1 MENEILKEKVQNI
14 IQLPA
19 LPTIAVEV
27 ASLID
32 NPNTSVSKLTQVIS
46 SDQVLTAKV
55 LKIANSPFYG
65 FQRKISTLD
74 FAIMVLGFDSLKEI
88 LISISLISAFKR
100 KQDKY
105 FNSKEFWEHSLATG
119 IAARTLARELG
130 YRISGESF
138 VAGLLHDIGILVTHQ
153 YFHEDYKKIIQRVTE
168 GKAVFQDIEEAVLF
182 ATHGEIGGWLAERW
196 NLPEQLID
204 AIKFH
209 HKPELAEKNPQLTAL
224 IHFVDYLCHKLEIGA
239 LSYENVE
246 TYSPEALKILNISE
260 AEITQT
266 FYDSFGS
273 KLRED
278 LNRTFVNII

>member
-14 IQLPA
+14 LQLPA

-46 SDQVLTAKV
+46 ADQVLTAKV

-88 LISISLISAFKR
+88 LISVSLISAFKK

-119 IAARTLARELG
+119 IAARTLARQLG

-138 VAGLLHDIGILVTHQ
+138 VAGLIHDIGILVTHQ
-153 YFHEDYKKIIQRVTE
+153 YFYDDYKQIVDAVTGGRSTFE
-168 GKAVFQDIEEAVLF
+168 DMEQSVLF
-182 ATHGEIGGWLAERW
+182 ATHGEIGAWLAERW
-196 NLPEQLID
+196 NLPEQLIE
-204 AIKFH
+204 AIKCH
-209 HKPELAEKNPQLTAL
+209 HKPTLAERNPQLTAL
-224 IHFVDYLCHKLEIGA
+224 IHFVDYLCHKLDIGA
-239 LSYENVE
+239 LSYEKVHE
-246 TYSPEALKILNISE
+246 YDPEALKILNISE
-260 AEITQT
+260 AEITQA
-266 FYDSFGS
+266 FFDSFGS
-273 KLRED
+273 RLRED
-278 LNRTFVNII
+278 LERTFVNII

>member
-19 LPTIAVEV
+19 LPAIAVEV

-32 NPNTSVSKLTQVIS
+32 NPNTSVSRITQVIS
-46 SDQVLTAKV
+46 ADQVLTAKV

-65 FQRKISTLD
+65 FQKKISTLD

-88 LISISLISAFKR
+88 LISVSLISAFKKR
-100 KQDKY
+100 QDKY
-105 FNSKEFWEHSLATG
+105 FNSREFWEHSLASG
-119 IAARTLARELG
+119 IAARTLARQLG

-138 VAGLLHDIGILVTHQ
+138 IAGLLHDIGILVTHQ
-153 YFHEDYKKIIQRVTE
+153 YFYEDYKRIVETVTE
-168 GKAVFQDIEEAVLF
+168 GKATFEDTEQGVLF

-196 NLPEQLID
+196 NLPDQLIE

-209 HKPELAEKNPQLTAL
+209 HRPEMAERNPQLTAL
-224 IHFVDYLCHKLEIGA
+224 IHFVDYLCHKLGIGA
-239 LSYENVE
+239 LSYEKIEN
-246 TYSPEALKILNISE
+246 YSPEALKILNLSE
-260 AEITQT
+260 AEITQSFLDT
-266 FYDSFGS
+266 FGT

-278 LNRTFVNII
+278 LERTFVSII

>member
-46 SDQVLTAKV
+46 ADQVLTAKV

-88 LISISLISAFKR
+88 LISISLISSFKK

-119 IAARTLARELG
+119 IAARTLARQLG

-138 VAGLLHDIGILVTHQ
+138 VAGLIHDIGILVTHQ
-153 YFHEDYKKIIQRVTE
+153 YFHDDYEQIVDAVTG
-168 GKAVFQDIEEAVLF
+168 GKSTFQDMEETVLF
-182 ATHGEIGGWLAERW
+182 ATHGDIGAWLAERW
-196 NLPEQLID
+196 NLPDQLIE

-209 HKPELAEKNPQLTAL
+209 HKPALAERNPQLTAL

-239 LSYENVE
+239 LSYEKVE
-246 TYSPEALKILNISE
+246 SFDPQALEILNISE
-260 AEITQT
+260 AEITQA

-278 LNRTFVNII
+278 LERTFVNII

>member
-32 NPNTSVSKLTQVIS
+32 NPNTSVSKLTRVIS
-46 SDQVLTAKV
+46 ADQVLTAKV

-88 LISISLISAFKR
+88 LISVSLISAFKK

-119 IAARTLARELG
+119 IAARTLARQLG

-138 VAGLLHDIGILVTHQ
+138 VAGLIHDIGILVTHQ
-153 YFHEDYKKIIQRVTE
+153 YFHDDYIQIVDAVTD
-168 GKAVFQDIEEAVLF
+168 GKSTFQDMEQTVLF
-182 ATHGEIGGWLAERW
+182 ATHGDIGAWLAERW
-196 NLPEQLID
+196 NLPDQLIE

-209 HKPELAEKNPQLTAL
+209 HKPGLAERNPQLTAL
-224 IHFVDYLCHKLEIGA
+224 IHFVDYLCHKLGIGA
-239 LSYENVE
+239 LSYEKVE
-246 TYSPEALKILNISE
+246 SFDPEALKILNISE

-266 FYDSFGS
+266 FYDSFGT

-278 LNRTFVNII
+278 LERTFVNII

>member
-19 LPTIAVEV
+19 LPAIAVEV

-32 NPNTSVSKLTQVIS
+32 NPDTSVSRLTQVIS
-46 SDQVLTAKV
+46 ADQVLTAKV

-65 FQRKISTLD
+65 FQKKISTLD

-88 LISISLISAFKR
+88 LISVSLISAFKK

-105 FNSKEFWEHSLATG
+105 FNSRDFWEHSLASG
-119 IAARTLARELG
+119 IAARTLARQLG

-153 YFHEDYKKIIQRVTE
+153 YFYEDYKIIVDTVTD
-168 GKAVFQDIEEAVLF
+168 GKATFQDTEQAVLF

-196 NLPEQLID
+196 NLPDQLIE

-209 HKPELAEKNPQLTAL
+209 HKPELAERNPKLTAL
-224 IHFVDYLCHKLEIGA
+224 IHFVDYLCHKLDIGA
-239 LSYENVE
+239 LPYERVD
-246 TYSPEALKILNISE
+246 TYSLEALKILNISE
-260 AEITQT
+260 AEITQS
-266 FYDSFGS
+266 FLDSFGS

-278 LNRTFVNII
+278 LERTFVSVI

>member
-19 LPTIAVEV
+19 LPTIAIEV

-46 SDQVLTAKV
+46 ADQALTAKV

-65 FQRKISTLD
+65 FQKKISTLD

-88 LISISLISAFKR
+88 LISVSIISAFKKR
-100 KQDKY
+100 QDKY
-105 FNSKEFWEHSLATG
+105 FNSREFWGHSLAAG
-119 IAARTLARELG
+119 VAARTLARELG

-153 YFHEDYKKIIQRVTE
+153 YFHEDYKKIINAVVD
-168 GKAVFQDIEEAVLF
+168 GKSALQDVEKTVLF
-182 ATHGEIGGWLAERW
+182 ATHGEMGAWLAERW
-196 NLPEQLID
+196 NLPTQLVE

-209 HKPELAEKNPQLTAL
+209 HRPELAERNPQLTAL
-224 IHFVDYLCHKLEIGA
+224 IHFVDYLCHKLKIGG
-239 LSYENVE
+239 LSYEKIE
-246 TYSPEALKILNISE
+246 GYSPVALEILNISE
-260 AEITQT
+260 SEITQA

-278 LNRTFVNII
+278 LEHTFTHIA

>member
-32 NPNTSVSKLTQVIS
+32 NPNTSVSKLTRVIS
-46 SDQVLTAKV
+46 ADQVLTAKV

-65 FQRKISTLD
+65 FQRRISTLD

-88 LISISLISAFKR
+88 LISVSLISAFKK

-119 IAARTLARELG
+119 IAARTLARQLG

-138 VAGLLHDIGILVTHQ
+138 VAGLIHDIGILVTHQ
-153 YFHEDYKKIIQRVTE
+153 YFHEDYIQIVDAVTE
-168 GKAVFQDIEEAVLF
+168 GNSTFQDMEQRVLY
-182 ATHGEIGGWLAERW
+182 ATHGDIGAWLAERW
-196 NLPEQLID
+196 NLPDQLIE
-204 AIKFH
+204 AIRFH
-209 HKPELAEKNPQLTAL
+209 HKPELAERNPQLTSL
-224 IHFVDYLCHKLEIGA
+224 IHFVDYLCHKLGIGS
-239 LSYENVE
+239 LSYEKVD
-246 TYSPEALKILNISE
+246 SFDPEALKILNISE
-260 AEITQT
+260 AEITQA

-278 LNRTFVNII
+278 LERTFVNII

>member
-1 MENEILKEKVQNI
+1 MENEILREKVQNI
-14 IQLPA
+14 LQLPA

-46 SDQVLTAKV
+46 ADQVLTAKV

-88 LISISLISAFKR
+88 LISVSLISSFKK

-119 IAARTLARELG
+119 IAARTLARQLG

-138 VAGLLHDIGILVTHQ
+138 VAGLIHDIGILVTHQ
-153 YFHEDYKKIIQRVTE
+153 YFYDDYKQIVDAVTD
-168 GKAVFQDIEEAVLF
+168 GQSSFQDMEQSVLF
-182 ATHGEIGGWLAERW
+182 ATHGDIGAWLAERW
-196 NLPEQLID
+196 NLPEQLIE
-204 AIKFH
+204 AIKYH
-209 HKPELAEKNPQLTAL
+209 HKPALAERNPQLTAL
-224 IHFVDYLCHKLEIGA
+224 IHFVDYLCHKLDIGT
-239 LSYENVE
+239 LSYEKVQE
-246 TYSPEALKILNISE
+246 YDPEALKVLNISE
-260 AEITQT
+260 AEITQA
-266 FYDSFGS
+266 FFDSFGS
-273 KLRED
+273 RLRED
-278 LNRTFVNII
+278 LERTFVNII

>member
-14 IQLPA
+14 LQLPA

-46 SDQVLTAKV
+46 ADQVLTAKV

-88 LISISLISAFKR
+88 LISVSLISAFK
-100 KQDKY
+100 KKEDKY
-105 FNSKEFWEHSLATG
+105 FHSKEFWEHSLATG
-119 IAARTLARELG
+119 IAGRTLARQLG

-138 VAGLLHDIGILVTHQ
+138 VAGLIHDIGILVTHQ
-153 YFHEDYKKIIQRVTE
+153 YFHEDYVRIV
-168 GKAVFQDIEEAVLF
+168 EAVTDGKSSFQEMEPKVLMS
-182 ATHGEIGGWLAERW
+182 THGDIGAWLAERW
-196 NLPEQLID
+196 NLPEQLIE

-209 HKPELAEKNPQLTAL
+209 HRPELAERNPQLTAL
-224 IHFVDYLCHKLEIGA
+224 IHFVDYLCHKLGIGA
-239 LSYENVE
+239 LPYETVNE
-246 TYSPEALKILNISE
+246 YNPEALRILNISE
-260 AEITQT
+260 AEITQA
-266 FYDSFGS
+266 FYDSFGT

-278 LNRTFVNII
+278 LERSLVSIV

>member
-19 LPTIAVEV
+19 LPAIAVEV

-32 NPNTSVSKLTQVIS
+32 NPNTSVSRITQVIS
-46 SDQVLTAKV
+46 ADQVLTAKV

-65 FQRKISTLD
+65 FQKKISTLD

-88 LISISLISAFKR
+88 LISVSLISAFK
-100 KQDKY
+100 KKVDKY
-105 FNSKEFWEHSLATG
+105 FNSKEFWEHSLASG
-119 IAARTLARELG
+119 IAARTLARQLG

-138 VAGLLHDIGILVTHQ
+138 IAGLLHDIGILVTHQ
-153 YFHEDYKKIIQRVTE
+153 YFYEDYKRIVETVTE
-168 GKAVFQDIEEAVLF
+168 GKATFEDTEQAVLF

-196 NLPEQLID
+196 NLPDQLIE

-209 HKPELAEKNPQLTAL
+209 HRPELAERNPQLTAL
-224 IHFVDYLCHKLEIGA
+224 IHFVDYLCHKLGIGS
-239 LSYENVE
+239 LSYEKVE
-246 TYSPEALKILNISE
+246 TYSPEALKILNLSE
-260 AEITQT
+260 AEITQSFLDT
-266 FYDSFGS
+266 FGS

-278 LNRTFVNII
+278 LERTFVSVI

>member
-14 IQLPA
+14 LQLPA

-74 FAIMVLGFDSLKEI
+74 FAIVVLGFDSLKEI
-88 LISISLISAFKR
+88 LISISLISSFKK
-100 KQDKY
+100 KQDKF
-105 FNSKEFWEHSLATG
+105 FNSKEFWEHSLASG
-119 IAARTLARELG
+119 IAARTLARQLG

-153 YFHEDYKKIIQRVTE
+153 YFHEDYKRIVEAVTD
-168 GKAVFQDIEEAVLF
+168 GKSTFQDMEKAVLF

-196 NLPEQLID
+196 NLPDQLIE

-209 HKPELAEKNPQLTAL
+209 HKPELAERNPRLTAL
-224 IHFVDYLCHKLEIGA
+224 IHFVDYLCHKLQIGA
-239 LSYENVE
+239 LSYEKVE
-246 TYSPEALKILNISE
+246 SYSPEALKILNMSE
-260 AEITQT
+260 SELTQA

-278 LNRTFVNII
+278 LEHTFVNII

>member
-1 MENEILKEKVQNI
+1 MENEVLKEKVQNI

-32 NPNTSVSKLTQVIS
+32 NPQTSVSKLTEVIS
-46 SDQVLTAKV
+46 ADQVLTAKV

-88 LISISLISAFKR
+88 LISISLISAFKK
-100 KQDKY
+100 KQDKF
-105 FNSKEFWEHSLATG
+105 FNSKDFWQHALAAG
-119 IAARTLARELG
+119 IAARTLARQLG

-153 YFHEDYKKIIQRVTE
+153 YFHEEYKKIVGAMAD
-168 GKAVFQDIEEAVLF
+168 GKSTFQDMEQVVLF

-196 NLPEQLID
+196 NLPEQLIE

-209 HKPELAEKNPQLTAL
+209 HKPELAEKNQQLTAL
-224 IHFVDYLCHKLEIGA
+224 IHFVDYLCHKLNVGA
-239 LSYENVE
+239 FNYEKVDGYNPV
-246 TYSPEALKILNISE
+246 ALEILNLSE
-260 AEITQT
+260 AEITQA

-278 LNRTFVNII
+278 LERTFVSII

>member
-1 MENEILKEKVQNI
+1 MENELLKEKVQNI

-32 NPNTSVSKLTQVIS
+32 NPRTSVSRLTGLIS

-74 FAIMVLGFDSLKEI
+74 FAIVVLGFDSLKEI
-88 LISISLISAFKR
+88 LISISLINSFRKR
-100 KQDKY
+100 QDRY
-105 FNSKEFWEHSLATG
+105 FNSKEFWEHALASG
-119 IAARTLARELG
+119 IAARTLAKQLG
-130 YRISGESF
+130 YRIGGESF

-153 YFHEDYKKIIQRVTE
+153 YFYDEYTRIVDDVTQ
-168 GKAVFQDIEEAVLF
+168 GKSTFLDMEKVVLH

-196 NLPEQLID
+196 NLPDQLIE

-209 HKPELAEKNPQLTAL
+209 HKPELAERNPQLTAL
-224 IHFVDYLCHKLEIGA
+224 IHFVDYLCHKLQIGA
-239 LSYENVE
+239 LSYEKVDSYN
-246 TYSPEALKILNISE
+246 PDALKVLNMSE
-260 AEITQT
+260 SELTQA
-266 FYDSFGS
+266 FFDSFGS

-278 LNRTFVNII
+278 LERTFVNII

>member
-32 NPNTSVSKLTQVIS
+32 NPQTSVSKLTQVIS
-46 SDQVLTAKV
+46 MDQVLTAKV

-88 LISISLISAFKR
+88 LISISLISAFKKR
-100 KQDKY
+100 QDKY
-105 FNSKEFWEHSLATG
+105 FNSKEFWEHSLAAG
-119 IAARTLARELG
+119 IAARTLARQLG

-153 YFHEDYKKIIQRVTE
+153 YFHEDYKKIVEAVAE
-168 GKAVFQDIEEAVLF
+168 GKSTFQDMEQDVLF

-196 NLPEQLID
+196 NLPEQLIE
-204 AIKFH
+204 AIKYH
-209 HKPELAEKNPQLTAL
+209 HRPELAEKNPQLTAL
-224 IHFVDYLCHKLEIGA
+224 IHFVDYLLHKLQIGA
-239 LSYENVE
+239 FTYERVE
-246 TYSPEALKILNISE
+246 SFNPDALEILNLSE
-260 AEITQT
+260 EEITQA
-266 FYDSFGS
+266 FFESFGS

-278 LNRTFVNII
+278 LERTFVSII

>member
-32 NPNTSVSKLTQVIS
+32 NPNTSVSKLTRVIS
-46 SDQVLTAKV
+46 ADQVLTAKV

-88 LISISLISAFKR
+88 LISISLISAFK
-100 KQDKY
+100 KKEDKY

-119 IAARTLARELG
+119 IAARTLARQLG

-138 VAGLLHDIGILVTHQ
+138 VAGLIHDIGILVTHQ
-153 YFHEDYKKIIQRVTE
+153 YFHEDYKQIVDAVTG
-168 GKAVFQDIEEAVLF
+168 GKSTFEDMEKTVLM
-182 ATHGEIGGWLAERW
+182 ATHGDIGAWLAERW
-196 NLPEQLID
+196 NLPEQLIE

-209 HKPELAEKNPQLTAL
+209 HKPGLAERNPQLTAL
-224 IHFVDYLCHKLEIGA
+224 IHFVDHLCHKLGIGA
-239 LSYENVE
+239 LSYETVE
-246 TYSPEALKILNISE
+246 GYDPDALRILNISE
-260 AEITQT
+260 AEITQA

-278 LNRTFVNII
+278 LERTFVNII

>member
-1 MENEILKEKVQNI
+1 MENEILKERVQNI
-14 IQLPA
+14 LQLPA

-32 NPNTSVSKLTQVIS
+32 NPQTSVSKLTSVIS
-46 SDQVLTAKV
+46 ADQVLTAKV

-65 FQRKISTLD
+65 FQKKISTLD

-88 LISISLISAFKR
+88 LISISLISAFKK

-105 FNSKEFWEHSLATG
+105 FDSKEFWEHSLASG
-119 IAARTLARELG
+119 IAARTLARQLG

-153 YFHEDYKKIIQRVTE
+153 YFHEDYKRIVDAVTN
-168 GKAVFQDIEEAVLF
+168 GKSTFHDMEQAVLLS
-182 ATHGEIGGWLAERW
+182 THGEIGGWLAERW
-196 NLPEQLID
+196 NLPEQLIE

-209 HKPELAEKNPQLTAL
+209 HRPELAEKNPQLTAL
-224 IHFVDYLCHKLEIGA
+224 IHFVDYLCHKLGVGA
-239 LSYENVE
+239 LSYEKVE
-246 TYSPEALKILNISE
+246 SYDPEALKILNISE
-260 AEITQT
+260 AEMTQT

-278 LNRTFVNII
+278 LERSFVSVI

>member
-32 NPNTSVSKLTQVIS
+32 NPNTSVSRITQVIS
-46 SDQVLTAKV
+46 ADQVLTAKV

-65 FQRKISTLD
+65 FQKKISTLD

-88 LISISLISAFKR
+88 LISVSLISAFKK
-100 KQDKY
+100 KQDR
-105 FNSKEFWEHSLATG
+105 FFDSRQFWEHSLASG
-119 IAARTLARELG
+119 IAARTLARQLG

-153 YFHEDYKKIIQRVTE
+153 YFHEDYKTIVETVTE
-168 GKAVFQDIEEAVLF
+168 GKATFEDTEQAVLF
-182 ATHGEIGGWLAERW
+182 ATHGEIGAWLAERW
-196 NLPEQLID
+196 NLPDQLIE

-209 HKPELAEKNPQLTAL
+209 HTPEMAERNPQLTAL
-224 IHFVDYLCHKLEIGA
+224 IHFVDYLCHKLAIGA
-239 LSYENVE
+239 LPYEKVESYD
-246 TYSPEALKILNISE
+246 PEALKILNLSE

-266 FYDSFGS
+266 FLDSFGT
-273 KLRED
+273 KLRDD
-278 LNRTFVNII
+278 LEHTFVSVI

>member
-32 NPNTSVSKLTQVIS
+32 NPNTSVSRLTQVIA

-55 LKIANSPFYG
+55 LKIANSPYYG
-65 FQRKISTLD
+65 FQKKISTLD
-74 FAIMVLGFDSLKEI
+74 FAIVVLGFDSLKEI
-88 LISISLISAFKR
+88 LISVSLINAFKKR
-100 KQDKY
+100 QDKY
-105 FNSKEFWEHSLATG
+105 FNSKEFWEHSLASG
-119 IAARTLARELG
+119 IAARTLARQLG

-153 YFHEDYKKIIQRVTE
+153 YFYDEYKRIIEAVTE
-168 GKAVFQDIEEAVLF
+168 GKSTFQDMEKTVLY

-196 NLPEQLID
+196 NLPDQLIES
-204 AIKFH
+204 IKFH
-209 HKPELAEKNPQLTAL
+209 HKPEMAEKNPQLTAL
-224 IHFVDYLCHKLEIGA
+224 IHFVDYLCNKLQIGS
-239 LSYENVE
+239 LSYENVQN
-246 TYSPEALKILNISE
+246 YSPAALEILKMSESELTEA
-260 AEITQT
+260 

-278 LNRTFVNII
+278 LERTFVNII

>member
-1 MENEILKEKVQNI
+1 MENEALKEKVQNI

-46 SDQVLTAKV
+46 ADQVLTAKV

-65 FQRKISTLD
+65 FQRRISTLD

-88 LISISLISAFKR
+88 LISISLISSFKK

-105 FNSKEFWEHSLATG
+105 FDSKEFWQHSLASG
-119 IAARTLARELG
+119 IAARTLARQLG

-153 YFHEDYKKIIQRVTE
+153 YFHDDYKRIVGSATE
-168 GKAVFQDIEEAVLF
+168 GKSTFEDMEQAVLL
-182 ATHGEIGGWLAERW
+182 ATHGEIGAWLAERW
-196 NLPEQLID
+196 NLPEQLIE
-204 AIKFH
+204 AIKYH
-209 HKPELAEKNPQLTAL
+209 HKPEMAERNPQLTAL
-224 IHFVDYLCHKLEIGA
+224 IHFVDYLCHKLDIGA
-239 LSYENVE
+239 LSYENIKSFNPDV
-246 TYSPEALKILNISE
+246 LKTLNISE
-260 AEITQT
+260 AEMTQA

-273 KLRED
+273 RLRED
-278 LNRTFVNII
+278 LERTFVSII

>member
-19 LPTIAVEV
+19 LPAIAVEV

-32 NPNTSVSKLTQVIS
+32 NPDTSVSRITQVIS
-46 SDQVLTAKV
+46 ADQVLTAKV

-65 FQRKISTLD
+65 FQKKISTLD

-88 LISISLISAFKR
+88 LISVSLISAFKK

-105 FNSKEFWEHSLATG
+105 FNSREFWEHSLAAG
-119 IAARTLARELG
+119 IAARTLARQLG

-138 VAGLLHDIGILVTHQ
+138 IAGLLHDIGILVTHQ
-153 YFHEDYKKIIQRVTE
+153 YFYEDYIRIVETVAE
-168 GKAVFQDIEEAVLF
+168 GKGNFEDIEQGVLF

-196 NLPEQLID
+196 NLPDQLIE

-209 HKPELAEKNPQLTAL
+209 HRPDMAERNPQLTAL
-224 IHFVDYLCHKLEIGA
+224 IHFVDYLCHKLGIGS
-239 LSYENVE
+239 LSYEKVE
-246 TYSPEALKILNISE
+246 TYNPDALKVLNISE
-260 AEITQT
+260 GEITQS
-266 FYDSFGS
+266 FLDSFGS

-278 LNRTFVNII
+278 LEHTFVSII